1 MKNIK
6 KLSRQELK
14 TVSGAGDIGGTPQIY
29 CGKNRKWCENLKN
42 CVDVSVNCFDFI
54 PYPGNGTISK

>member
-1 MKNIK
+1 MKNFK

-14 TVSGAGDIGGTPQIY
+14 TVSGAANIGGTPQIY

-42 CVDVSVNCFDFI
+42 CVDVSVNCNAFI
-54 PYPGNGTISK
+54 PYPGNEIVS